1 MPDILRK
8 VEALVLFAL
17 LASWSFVWD
26 YNGLGDFQ
34 RDGKFKLMLLSTVL
48 LAALRFAR
56 TWHWSVAI
64 FYVYLAC
71 SWLNFCFSQWLLP
84 TASRSYAFDVL
95 GHEEMAAIT
104 ALLFLCPLIASRI
117 TRRDFESLTIAA
129 ALIHAVIGVLNLRG
143 IYPFLPL
150 TIEIPE
156 NLPVG
161 LLGQQT
167 ILGPFLAYGYALALL
182 RAIEAKYDAL
192 LLISPRWLYVALA
205 AFLGAVA
212 LLTKS
217 SMTYGALAAVTAAI
231 LLFYRGWKP
240 CVVLAGLALL
250 ALLVETHFGLHPFHT
265 SGRLEPWADAISLWR
280 LRPWFGFGIGSWEP
294 ISRIIQDV
302 RHYRDPWIYLHSD
315 PLQVLFELG
324 YVGLALAGLVAA
336 FVAARIVKVY
346 RQGLW
351 YDLTWVCALAVF
363 GVDSCAN
370 FVLHLVPHGPIF
382 ALAVYRLIRP
392 RGSALDEPEKAYYGQ

>member
-1 MPDILRK
+1 MPDIFRK
-8 VEALVLFAL
+8 VEALLLFAL
-17 LASWSFVWD
+17 VAAWSFVWD

-34 RDGKFKLMLLSTVL
+34 RDGKFKLLLLSTVI

-56 TWHWSVAI
+56 TWHWSVAL

-71 SWLNFCFSQWLLP
+71 SWLHFCFNEWILP
-84 TASRSYAFDVL
+84 VAGKPYAFEVR

-104 ALLFLCPLIASRI
+104 ALLFLCPILASRV
-117 TRRDFESLTIAA
+117 TRRDFETLTIWAA
-129 ALIHAVIGVLNLRG
+129 AAHAVIGVLNLRG
-143 IYPFLPL
+143 IYPFLPI
-150 TIEIPE
+150 TIKIYE
-156 NLPVG
+156 NLPIG

-192 LLISPRWLYVALA
+192 TLISPRWTYGALA
-205 AFLGAVA
+205 AFIGAIA

-217 SMTYGALAAVTAAI
+217 SMTYGAMAAVSTAI

-240 CVVLAGLALL
+240 CVGLAAVALL
-250 ALLVETHFGLHPFHT
+250 ALLIETHFGLHPFHT

-294 ISRIIQDV
+294 LSRIIQDV
-302 RHYRDPWIYLHSD
+302 RQYRDPWTYLHSD
-315 PLQVLFELG
+315 PLQALFELG
-324 YVGLALAGLVAA
+324 HVGTVLLGIVLA

-346 RQGLW
+346 RMGLW

-382 ALAVYRLIRP
+382 ALAVYQMIKPRP
-392 RGSALDEPEKAYYGQ
+392 APPLQTS